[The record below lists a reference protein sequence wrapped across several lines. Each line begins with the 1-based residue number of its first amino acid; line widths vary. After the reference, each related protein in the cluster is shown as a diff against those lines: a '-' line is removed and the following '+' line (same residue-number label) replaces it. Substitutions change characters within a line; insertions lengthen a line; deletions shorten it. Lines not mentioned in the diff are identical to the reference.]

1 MYRDE
6 RISLVIPCLDEERGI
21 GTVIDA
27 APDFIDEVVVVD
39 NGSTDRTAEVA
50 AGLGATVVPEPTRGY
65 GRALKTGFGQVREGL
80 IVTMDGDGT
89 YPCRVIAPAL
99 DHFFDGGFDF
109 ISCRRY
115 LENRE
120 LNPGTIKR
128 FLGNLVLTL
137 SFRLVYGIAMRD
149 SQSGM
154 WIFRRSLLEEIELKS
169 DGMPLSEEIKIE
181 TFCRRGF
188 KAGEYPV
195 PYTHKARVGPS
206 KLRPW
211 RDGLR
216 NLAYLLRK
224 RHDLAGRWERRG
236 STGD

>member
-1 MYRDE
+1 MFRDE
-6 RISLVIPCLDEERGI
+6 RISLVIPCLNEENGI
-21 GTVIDA
+21 GAVVEVV
-27 APDFIDEVVVVD
+27 PEFIDEVVVVD

-50 AGLGATVVPEPTRGY
+50 GAAGATVVPEPQRGY
-65 GRALKTGFGQVREGL
+65 GRALKTGFAHVTEGI
-80 IVTMDGDGT
+80 IVTLDGDGT
-89 YPCRVIAPAL
+89 YPCRMIAPAL
-99 DHFFDGGFDF
+99 DHFLDGGYDF

-120 LNPGTIKR
+120 LNPGTLKR

-137 SFRLVYGIAMRD
+137 SFRLIYGIAMQD

-154 WIFRRSLLEEIELKS
+154 WVFRRELLEEIELKS

-181 TFCRRGF
+181 TFCRSGF
-188 KAGEYPV
+188 RAGEFAV

-211 RDGLR
+211 RDGLG
-216 NLAYLLRK
+216 NLRYLFRK
-224 RHDLAGRWERRG
+224 RRDLEGRKNR
-236 STGD
+236 

>member
-1 MYRDE
+1 MFRNE

-21 GTVIDA
+21 GAVVEIV
-27 APDFIDEVVVVD
+27 PPFVDEVVVVD

-50 AGLGATVVPEPTRGY
+50 SGLGATVVSEPRRGY
-65 GRALKTGFGQVREGL
+65 GRALKTGFEHVTDGI
-80 IVTMDGDGT
+80 IVTLDGDGT
-89 YPCRVIAPAL
+89 YPCRMIQPAL
-99 DHFFDGGFDF
+99 DHFFDESLDF

-120 LNPGTIKR
+120 LSLSTLKR
-128 FLGNLVLTL
+128 FLGNMALTL
-137 SFRLVYGIAMRD
+137 SFRLIYGIGLRD

-154 WIFRRSLLEEIELKS
+154 WIFRRRLLEEIQLKS
-169 DGMPLSEEIKIE
+169 DGMALSEEIKIE

-188 KAGEYPV
+188 RAGEFPV

-211 RDGLR
+211 RDGLG
-216 NLAYLLRK
+216 NLVYLVRK
-224 RHDLAGRWERRG
+224 RRDLEGRWDR
-236 STGD
+236 

>member
-1 MYRDE
+1 MFRNE

-21 GTVIDA
+21 GAVIEIV
-27 APDFIDEVVVVD
+27 PPFVDEVVVVD

-50 AGLGATVVPEPTRGY
+50 SGLGATVVSEPRRGY
-65 GRALKTGFGQVREGL
+65 GRALKTGFQHVTDGI
-80 IVTMDGDGT
+80 IVTLDGDGT
-89 YPCRVIAPAL
+89 YPCRMIQPAL
-99 DHFFDGGFDF
+99 DKFFDESLDF

-120 LNPGTIKR
+120 LSLSTLKR
-128 FLGNLVLTL
+128 FLGNMALTL
-137 SFRLVYGIAMRD
+137 SFRLIYGIGLGD

-154 WIFRRSLLEEIELKS
+154 WIFRRRLLEEIQLKS
-169 DGMPLSEEIKIE
+169 DGMALSEEIKIE

-188 KAGEYPV
+188 RAGEFPV

-211 RDGLR
+211 RDGLG
-216 NLAYLLRK
+216 NLVYLVRK
-224 RHDLAGRWERRG
+224 RRDLEGRWDR
-236 STGD
+236 